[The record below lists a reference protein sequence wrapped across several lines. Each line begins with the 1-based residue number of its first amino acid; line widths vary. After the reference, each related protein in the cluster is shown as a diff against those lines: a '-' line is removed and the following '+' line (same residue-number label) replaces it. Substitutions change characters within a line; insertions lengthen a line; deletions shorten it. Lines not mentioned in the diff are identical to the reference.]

1 MWRSFENTFG
11 DSPSFFGSTFR
22 FRLFGQREKI
32 YYHCLST
39 SVVDPQEEAKIVCP
53 FHFLCNY
60 GDVVNFSFV
69 DPFRLDKEDFLKLL
83 QRKFGEKRDKN
94 GAETIL
100 MKNLCVK
107 IDTNRMISTD
117 NFYPSLR
124 IIYLYFSLSF
134 FFFIIK

>member
-1 MWRSFENTFG
+1 M
-11 DSPSFFGSTFR
+11 
-22 FRLFGQREKI
+22 FGQNKKNFPT
-32 YYHCLST
+32 CLST
-39 SVVDPQEEAKIVCP
+39 SVVDPKEEAKIVCP

-69 DPFRLDKEDFLKLL
+69 DPFRLDKEDFLTLL
-83 QRKFGEKRDKN
+83 QRKFGEEREKN

-100 MKNLCVK
+100 IKNLCVK

-117 NFYPSLR
+117 NFYPFLH

-134 FFFIIK
+134 FFFFNIK